1 MHIQTYTRSL
11 TEQRK
16 LRALHRGLGNTVLPA
31 RSPWD
36 KVSEDTVSASQP
48 CRQQAS
54 VRIPHRRL
62 FNKTPAS
69 PRATVLEQDAI
80 QNLGGPS
87 QGRVLQWER
96 KITT

>member
-1 MHIQTYTRSL
+1 MHTQTCPRSL

-31 RSPWD
+31 QSPGD
-36 KVSEDTVSASQP
+36 KVSEDTVSPSQP
-48 CRQQAS
+48 CRQPAS

-69 PRATVLEQDAI
+69 PCATSLEQDAI
-80 QNLGGPS
+80 QNLGCPS